1 MSGSC
6 SYSYFWSTPVR
17 IDDAINDPYV
27 YIFGKDTCIHTL
39 FQPFAILY
47 DIIIQSSLSS
57 SLLCFLSPRALEDFQ
72 KTLMKL
78 ERDRQRDRE
87 DYRLRARVRASSVEY
102 ERGEREGVADRK

>member
-1 MSGSC
+1 MIH
-6 SYSYFWSTPVR
+6 T
-17 IDDAINDPYV
+17 
-27 YIFGKDTCIHTL
+27 YIFLEKILVFTRCFRL
-39 FQPFAILY
+39 LRLY